1 MAYEKRDNSGAMF
14 PNRKKEKETHPD
26 MTGDGLIGGK
36 EYYIS
41 AWAKQDKFGK
51 TFYSFSFKDKASVAP
66 RSDAAPSGG
75 NASPPKS
82 PMDDVGDI
90 PFAMC
95 WEA

>member
-66 RSDAAPSGG
+66 RSDAAPVEQAKPAGQPTG
-75 NASPPKS
+75 I
-82 PMDDVGDI
+82 DDEI
-90 PFAMC
+90 PF
-95 WEA
+95 